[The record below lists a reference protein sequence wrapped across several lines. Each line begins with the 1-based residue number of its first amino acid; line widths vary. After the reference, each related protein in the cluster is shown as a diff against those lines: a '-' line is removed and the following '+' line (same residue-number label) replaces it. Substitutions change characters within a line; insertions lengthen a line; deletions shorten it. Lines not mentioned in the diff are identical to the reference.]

1 MKKRQ
6 KSKDLEGFF
15 FRIPRTLKVRI
26 DELAQKKGQS
36 KAQVVVDLI
45 TAALD
50 GDIARDPDVT
60 VWLKRV
66 SNDK

>member
-1 MKKRQ
+1 VKKRQ

-15 FRIPRTLKVRI
+15 FRIPRTLKGRI
-26 DELAQKKGQS
+26 DDLAQKKGQS

-50 GDIARDPDVT
+50 GDVVHDPDVS